1 MAVIGTERD
10 DVVDDYHGVEV
21 ADPYRWLEDPDSPRT
36 RAWIDAQ
43 NQVTFDF
50 LERIEARPAIR
61 ERLTRLWNYERYGL
75 PFKKGDR
82 YFIFRNDG
90 LQNQPVLYTID
101 SLDAEPRPLLDPN
114 SLSAAGTVALLST
127 SVSKDGRLVAYSLSR
142 AGSDWQT
149 WHVRE
154 VETGQDRPDRLEWS
168 KFSSAAW
175 THDHAGFFY
184 CRYPEPAF
192 EGTESNYH
200 QKLLYHR
207 LGDVQ
212 AQDSLV
218 YERPDEKEWG
228 WHPTVTEDGRYLV
241 IQVFRGTETNS
252 QVFYRDLES
261 SGPIVE
267 LLRGFDAAYTFVGSE
282 GTRFWFLTDLAAP
295 RGRVIAVDLRS
306 PQRGSWTEV
315 IPESG
320 DKLEGVSLVGDRLLA
335 VYLRDAHTA
344 VRVHDKD
351 GAFLRDL
358 ELPGI
363 GTAGGFGGERTD
375 DETFFVFTGYTS
387 PGTVYRYEAGSGSS
401 TVFRRPRVDFD
412 PDAYQSRQ
420 IFFTSKDGTRVPM
433 TLTHRRGLELDGGNP
448 TFLTGYGGFN
458 ISVTPQFSPAIVA
471 WLELGGVYAVANLRG
486 GGEYGEEWHQAG
498 MKLRKQNV
506 FDDFIAAAEW
516 LIEKRY
522 TSSRRLAIGGG
533 SNGGLLV
540 GAAMTQRP
548 ELFGAVLP
556 AVGVMDMLRFHRF
569 TIGWAWVS
577 DYGSP
582 DDPEEFQA
590 LYAYSPLHNLRSGAA
605 YPATLITTG
614 DHDDRVVPAH
624 SFKFAAALQSAQA
637 GPAPILIRIDTDAGH
652 GALTPVSKTIAEQAD
667 RWAFLAQVLG
677 MAPEG

>member
-1 MAVIGTERD
+1 MVAVIGTERD

-43 NQVTFDF
+43 NRVTFDF

-90 LQNQPVLYTID
+90 LQNQPVLYTMD
-101 SLDAEPRPLLDPN
+101 SLDAELKPLLDPN
-114 SLSAAGTVALLST
+114 SLSAEGTVALLST

-228 WHPTVTEDGRYLV
+228 WHPTVTEDGRHLV

-267 LLRGFDAAYTFVGSE
+267 LIRGFDAAYTFVGSE
-282 GTRFWFLTDLAAP
+282 GTRFWFLTDQAAP

-306 PQRGSWTEV
+306 PERGNWTEV

-320 DKLEGVSLVGDRLLA
+320 DKL
-335 VYLRDAHTA
+335 
-344 VRVHDKD
+344 
-351 GAFLRDL
+351 
-358 ELPGI
+358 
-363 GTAGGFGGERTD
+363 
-375 DETFFVFTGYTS
+375 
-387 PGTVYRYEAGSGSS
+387 
-401 TVFRRPRVDFD
+401 
-412 PDAYQSRQ
+412 
-420 IFFTSKDGTRVPM
+420 
-433 TLTHRRGLELDGGNP
+433 
-448 TFLTGYGGFN
+448 
-458 ISVTPQFSPAIVA
+458 
-471 WLELGGVYAVANLRG
+471 
-486 GGEYGEEWHQAG
+486 
-498 MKLRKQNV
+498 
-506 FDDFIAAAEW
+506 
-516 LIEKRY
+516 
-522 TSSRRLAIGGG
+522 
-533 SNGGLLV
+533 
-540 GAAMTQRP
+540 
-548 ELFGAVLP
+548 
-556 AVGVMDMLRFHRF
+556 
-569 TIGWAWVS
+569 
-577 DYGSP
+577 
-582 DDPEEFQA
+582 
-590 LYAYSPLHNLRSGAA
+590 
-605 YPATLITTG
+605 
-614 DHDDRVVPAH
+614 
-624 SFKFAAALQSAQA
+624 
-637 GPAPILIRIDTDAGH
+637 
-652 GALTPVSKTIAEQAD
+652 
-667 RWAFLAQVLG
+667 
-677 MAPEG
+677 

>member
-1 MAVIGTERD
+1 
-10 DVVDDYHGVEV
+10 
-21 ADPYRWLEDPDSPRT
+21 
-36 RAWIDAQ
+36 
-43 NQVTFDF
+43 
-50 LERIEARPAIR
+50 
-61 ERLTRLWNYERYGL
+61 
-75 PFKKGDR
+75 
-82 YFIFRNDG
+82 
-90 LQNQPVLYTID
+90 
-101 SLDAEPRPLLDPN
+101 
-114 SLSAAGTVALLST
+114 
-127 SVSKDGRLVAYSLSR
+127 
-142 AGSDWQT
+142 
-149 WHVRE
+149 
-154 VETGQDRPDRLEWS
+154 
-168 KFSSAAW
+168 
-175 THDHAGFFY
+175 
-184 CRYPEPAF
+184 
-192 EGTESNYH
+192 
-200 QKLLYHR
+200 
-207 LGDVQ
+207 
-212 AQDSLV
+212 
-218 YERPDEKEWG
+218 
-228 WHPTVTEDGRYLV
+228 
-241 IQVFRGTETNS
+241 
-252 QVFYRDLES
+252 
-261 SGPIVE
+261 
-267 LLRGFDAAYTFVGSE
+267 GSE
-282 GTRFWFLTDLAAP
+282 ATRFWFLTDQAAP

-306 PQRGSWTEV
+306 PERGNWTEV

-387 PGTVYRYEAGSGSS
+387 PGTVYRYEAGSGTS

-652 GALTPVSKTIAEQAD
+652 GALSPVSKTIAEQAD
-667 RWAFLAQVLG
+667 RWAFLAHVFG